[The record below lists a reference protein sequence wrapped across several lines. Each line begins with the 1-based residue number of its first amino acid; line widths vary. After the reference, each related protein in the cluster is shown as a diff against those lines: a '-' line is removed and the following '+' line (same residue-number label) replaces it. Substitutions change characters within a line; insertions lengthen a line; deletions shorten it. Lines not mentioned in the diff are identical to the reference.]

1 MVGGCEEEP
10 GGEGDVSG
18 TRKNESER
26 QKRVEKVYKCE
37 KIRDPKGLGPSS
49 FGTWVYDGGRTRG
62 YLGHISTG
70 I

>member
-10 GGEGDVSG
+10 GRAGDVSG

-49 FGTWVYDGGRTRG
+49 FGTWVYVGGRTRG